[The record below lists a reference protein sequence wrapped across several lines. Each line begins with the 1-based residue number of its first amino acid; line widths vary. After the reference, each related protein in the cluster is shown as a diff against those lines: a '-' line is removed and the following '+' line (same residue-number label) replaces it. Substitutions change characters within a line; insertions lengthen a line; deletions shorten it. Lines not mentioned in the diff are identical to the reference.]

1 MKKSAVVP
9 LLALALLLIP
19 AAPSLAWRGHPGV
32 RTHVFVGVGPSFW
45 WGPYWWHYP
54 PPYYVYPPPYYAYPP
69 PYYAYPPPQVI
80 VESPP
85 VYVQPEP
92 PLQSPASAPQA
103 YWYYCASARAYY
115 PNVQTC
121 SEAWVKV
128 PPRTQ

>member
-45 WGPYWWHYP
+45 WGPYWWY
-54 PPYYVYPPPYYAYPP
+54 YPP

-92 PLQSPASAPQA
+92 PPQSPASAPQA